1 MGVKTTSKVWEWSES
16 TGTNRLV
23 MLALADFC
31 DDCDECFPGVA
42 RIAKKCRISERTA
55 QRAFKELAEIGELE
69 VLEKLGMKTN
79 GGATN
84 RFKLTLKGGD
94 KSGKREVKG
103 GDSPGAK
110 VVTNGVKG
118 GDTAM
123 SPESSGEPSV
133 KPPEVTKGKR
143 TLSKATR
150 EEVEAFT
157 LTLGLTTKDGEFMF
171 YNFEEKGWGK
181 NWKMAVQKW
190 KAAGWLPSQKEAA
203 RLQQP
208 SLPSTGEPKK
218 PVTAEDHIR
227 YMNEQYGMA

>member
-23 MLALADFC
+23 MLALSDFC
-31 DDCDECFPGVA
+31 DDHDECFPGVA

-55 QRAFKELAEIGELE
+55 QRCFRELESIGELE

-84 RFKLTLKGGD
+84 RFKLNLKGGD
-94 KSGKREVKG
+94 KSGKRENQG
-103 GDSPGAK
+103 GDTGGRK
-110 VVTNGVKG
+110 VVTSGVKG

-133 KPPEVTKGKR
+133 KPSGVSKGKKR
-143 TLSKATR
+143 TLSRATR

-157 LTLGLTTKDGEFMF
+157 LSIGLTSKDGEFMF

-181 NWKMAVQKW
+181 SWKMAVRKW
-190 KAAGWLPSQKEAA
+190 HSAGWLPSQKANA
-203 RLQQP
+203 NHNTQQP
-208 SLPSTGEPKK
+208 VKRIASAADQLRAMGIP
-218 PVTAEDHIR
+218 EDDPR
-227 YMNEQYGMA
+227 

>member
-31 DDCDECFPGVA
+31 DDCDECYPGVA

-55 QRAFKELAEIGELE
+55 QRAFRELTEIGELE
-69 VLEKLGMKTN
+69 VLEKLGVKTN

-84 RFKLTLKGGD
+84 RFKLILKGGD
-94 KSGKREVKG
+94 KSGKREIEG
-103 GDSPGAK
+103 GDKSGAK

-118 GDTAM
+118 GDSVVTRTIR
-123 SPESSGEPSV
+123 EPSV
-133 KPPEVTKGKR
+133 KPSEVTKGKR

-157 LTLGLTTKDGEFMF
+157 LNLGLTTKDGEFMF

-190 KAAGWLPSQKEAA
+190 KAAGWLPSQKEAS

-208 SLPSTGEPKK
+208 SLPSTGEKK
-218 PVTAEDHIR
+218 KTYSAADHMR
-227 YMNEQYGMA
+227 AMGLEE

>member
-23 MLALADFC
+23 MLALSDFC
-31 DDCDECFPGVA
+31 DDHDECFPGVA

-55 QRAFKELAEIGELE
+55 QRSFRELEAMGELE

-84 RFKLTLKGGD
+84 RFKLNLKGGD
-94 KSGKREVKG
+94 KSGNREKKG
-103 GDSPGAK
+103 GDTGGQK
-110 VVTNGVKG
+110 VVTSGAKG

-133 KPPEVTKGKR
+133 KPSEVSKEKKR
-143 TLSKATR
+143 TLSKATL

-157 LTLGLTTKDGEFMF
+157 LSLGLTTKDGEFMF

-190 KAAGWLPSQKEAA
+190 KSAGWLPSQKEAS

-208 SLPSTGEPKK
+208 SFPSTGSKK
-218 PVTAEDHIR
+218 IFTAEDHMRAMGI
-227 YMNEQYGMA
+227 E